1 MTLTLGFYD
10 EKEDFFDLKGVVE
23 ELLSTM
29 GMNEKLS
36 YDANA
41 GRPYLHPGR
50 QANIIYN
57 GKVLGFIGEVH
68 PLVRANYNLGERTY
82 IAVIDMPQ
90 VVEQASFDRKYTPI
104 TNFPAST
111 RDLSLL
117 TKKDMEVGE
126 IEAVFDRE
134 GGQYLESYEL
144 FDVYAGAGIDPD
156 YKSVAY
162 SLTFRAKDKNL
173 ADTDVNEA
181 MDRIING
188 LSAIDVNMRS

>member
-1 MTLTLGFYD
+1 
-10 EKEDFFDLKGVVE
+10 
-23 ELLSTM
+23 
-29 GMNEKLS
+29 
-36 YDANA
+36 
-41 GRPYLHPGR
+41 
-50 QANIIYN
+50 
-57 GKVLGFIGEVH
+57 
-68 PLVRANYNLGERTY
+68 
-82 IAVIDMPQ
+82 MPQ

-144 FDVYAGAGIDPD
+144 FDVYVGAGIDPD